1 MELGDSPSL
10 EGTRTTF
17 FVGCSGHDARRVEA
31 SSMNEGLQL
40 PNAQW
45 MQQVAA
51 AGWWSQGTVI
61 QGAAQGATQSDTG
74 TPSSTLL
81 TQQRRGV
88 KRKGPADASAHSAE
102 HQWAYKYATDP
113 ATPRM
118 DPSSFETPQQVFAGP
133 AVPFHGVAAATYG
146 QQLTS
151 LTWPH
156 PVTPTDSLE
165 QAQQMHVVQG
175 GPSSKTSALKTSAG
189 PPIFS
194 RGVGL
199 IFASSADH
207 GGSAVA
213 PADHVGLVR
222 QQSVP

>member
-1 MELGDSPSL
+1 
-10 EGTRTTF
+10 
-17 FVGCSGHDARRVEA
+17 
-31 SSMNEGLQL
+31 MNEGLQPL
-40 PNAQW
+40 NTQW

-51 AGWWSQGTVI
+51 AGWWSQGTAV
-61 QGAAQGATQSDTG
+61 QEAAHGATQSDAG
-74 TPSSTLL
+74 TPASAT
-81 TQQRRGV
+81 TEQRRGV

-102 HQWAYKYATDP
+102 QQWAYKYATDP

-118 DPSSFETPQQVFAGP
+118 GPSSFETPPPQQVYAGT
-133 AVPFHGVAAATYG
+133 AFPFHAVATAPYG

-151 LTWPH
+151 VTWPH
-156 PVTPTDSLE
+156 PATPTDSLG
-165 QAQQMHVVQG
+165 QAQQTHVVQG
-175 GPSSKTSALKTSAG
+175 GPSPKTSALKTSAG

-199 IFASSADH
+199 IFASGADH
-207 GGSAVA
+207 SASAVA